1 MPGINGSSNCP
12 TCGSGYCHIL
22 GENPQVG
29 TNGKLGIRV
38 REDCDQIF
46 FSIPLRS
53 LARRH
58 DSSIGDLF
66 ASNKW
71 IQRVR
76 AQTKSHVSR
85 GAVH

>member
-46 FSIPLRS
+46 FFNSFTQLGPT
-53 LARRH
+53 ARQF
-58 DSSIGDLF
+58 DWGS
-66 ASNKW
+66 
-71 IQRVR
+71 VR
-76 AQTKSHVSR
+76 LQ
-85 GAVH
+85 